1 MKYIDLKTVVE
12 SYKGFQDCMTN
23 KSWGYLALLKG
34 CNSSVRPSVP
44 YEVDLNKVS
53 NFLENIFN
61 LAQIKKQYEG
71 GHSLYVVFSNIWES
85 FFNNQGKAS
94 PNIFDVI
101 AWAYRRK
108 AFQDDITKEE
118 IIKLFSKEF
127 NIPSSLLSSSFNT
140 KSKDIVFSDTL
151 YSESEL
157 KTELSKNGV
166 DVSKNNIDSKKGG
179 IVASPGEIT
188 RGPFIQPLYAALDIT
203 DYVIILQSNYY
214 SLYGDNEKTS
224 EVKAFSP
231 LQKIYY
237 GTPGS
242 GKSHKVKEIVEG
254 LYPEE
259 QDRDKY
265 VFRTTFHPDSDY
277 ASFVGCY
284 KPQMDG
290 TGDIKYEF
298 TPQAFTN
305 AYARAWKESG
315 KQVYLVIE
323 EINRGNCAQIFGDLF
338 QLLDRKGGVSEY
350 PINADTDLRQYLEK
364 DDILGKGHEGIA
376 NGKLKLPANLNIVAT
391 MNTSDQS
398 LFPMDSAFKR
408 RWSWECV
415 PINYDDDKS
424 GAFAITIGN
433 SRYKWL
439 EFLKAVNKKIFKATD
454 SEDKQMGNFFI
465 NGDVDKR
472 QFIDKVMFY
481 LWNDIC
487 KEEYRSTNNFFRN
500 YVDDKKIETTEFSF
514 NELFGTNA
522 ETLLKGFMVFLGV
535 EPIQSEGDASVTE
548 TKTD

>member
-1 MKYIDLKTVVE
+1 MSEASPICRGKNLTLETVLAFVNAMPKKRMKKNE
-12 SYKGFQDCMTN
+12 FHSFAEERMKGWTQTH
-23 KSWGYLALLKG
+23 SQIARQLALYYEEDG
-34 CNSSVRPSVP
+34 DCIPRFCSQVSSSDVYEYVKHWATLYYVPNLYTPSLNEYAPKNIYAAFRQRIDEGKNGFDTACLSLFGVVLNNTDKVRV
-44 YEVDLNKVS
+44 YLNNFTDLII
-53 NFLENIFN
+53 ENNTISRNAGIIEEKYPPVIPPINHLQDAKEYFFYFGSTI
-61 LAQIKKQYEG
+61 Q
-71 GHSLYVVFSNIWES
+71 STSNI
-85 FFNNQGKAS
+85 
-94 PNIFDVI
+94 
-101 AWAYRRK
+101 
-108 AFQDDITKEE
+108 
-118 IIKLFSKEF
+118 
-127 NIPSSLLSSSFNT
+127 NT
-140 KSKDIVFSDTL
+140 
-151 YSESEL
+151 
-157 KTELSKNGV
+157 
-166 DVSKNNIDSKKGG
+166 
-179 IVASPGEIT
+179 
-188 RGPFIQPLYAALDIT
+188 
-203 DYVIILQSNYY
+203 QSNIH
-214 SLYGDNEKTS
+214 
-224 EVKAFSP
+224 P

-259 QDRDKY
+259 QERDKY

-305 AYARAWKESG
+305 AYARAWKESE

-487 KEEYRSTNNFFRN
+487 KEEYRTTNNFFRIF
-500 YVDDKKIETTEFSF
+500 VDDKKIETTEFSF

-548 TKTD
+548 TNTD

>member
-1 MKYIDLKTVVE
+1 MEQVYHDKMKQLGYDQLICDIFTDWEDVKDEILLKERKSGTGSGTVHVFLGAADDVLKRE
-12 SYKGFQDCMTN
+12 FASYYNAVDGGEDPSVGAVQVRHFFLANNVLSMI
-23 KSWGYLALLKG
+23 GYLCRYYQSRNLDYSEEIKNILSELNMSVDKDGLISAVSLFKLSIGSNKLRPYFKQFDESGAFYRIIRHLLQPQSAYK
-34 CNSSVRPSVP
+34 
-44 YEVDLNKVS
+44 
-53 NFLENIFN
+53 I
-61 LAQIKKQYEG
+61 
-71 GHSLYVVFSNIWES
+71 SLYKNIKGEYAAFWLI
-85 FFNNQGKAS
+85 G
-94 PNIFDVI
+94 FD
-101 AWAYRRK
+101 Y
-108 AFQDDITKEE
+108 
-118 IIKLFSKEF
+118 
-127 NIPSSLLSSSFNT
+127 LLDFEASSS
-140 KSKDIVFSDTL
+140 KAVFGQKQFEQ
-151 YSESEL
+151 Y
-157 KTELSKNGV
+157 
-166 DVSKNNIDSKKGG
+166 
-179 IVASPGEIT
+179 
-188 RGPFIQPLYAALDIT
+188 
-203 DYVIILQSNYY
+203 
-214 SLYGDNEKTS
+214 
-224 EVKAFSP
+224 P

-259 QDRDKY
+259 QERDKY

-284 KPQMDG
+284 KPQMDE

-305 AYARAWKESG
+305 AYARAWKESE

-433 SRYKWL
+433 LRYKWL

-465 NGDVDKR
+465 NGDVEKR

-487 KEEYRSTNNFFRN
+487 KEEYRTTNNFFRIF
-500 YVDDKKIETTEFSF
+500 VDDKKIETTEFSF

-535 EPIQSEGDASVTE
+535 ESIQSEGDASVTE

>member
-1 MKYIDLKTVVE
+1 MILKETSFTKNVTTNGA
-12 SYKGFQDCMTN
+12 STPDFTQDIGQNKAYYMDYQGFAEICVAMLYYQVYD
-23 KSWGYLALLKG
+23 Y
-34 CNSSVRPSVP
+34 
-44 YEVDLNKVS
+44 
-53 NFLENIFN
+53 ENITAPLGKGGRRQSLDNMDNYN
-61 LAQIKKQYEG
+61 LEIASIFDNVYING
-71 GHSLYVVFSNIWES
+71 IPLVDES
-85 FFNNQGKAS
+85 FIMF
-94 PNIFDVI
+94 VI
-101 AWAYRRK
+101 
-108 AFQDDITKEE
+108 KEE
-118 IIKLFSKEF
+118 REIHHGRRQLKFSRDARYNDKTINESCIQAISHALGCSENGSWIVTEMNIGREPDSRPRLEFSAIVVDEKKPRDFKSVQERSLFIKSIK
-127 NIPSSLLSSSFNT
+127 PSYYDSVGFDT
-140 KSKDIVFSDTL
+140 IKS
-151 YSESEL
+151 
-157 KTELSKNGV
+157 
-166 DVSKNNIDSKKGG
+166 
-179 IVASPGEIT
+179 
-188 RGPFIQPLYAALDIT
+188 Q
-203 DYVIILQSNYY
+203 DY
-214 SLYGDNEKTS
+214 
-224 EVKAFSP
+224 P

-259 QDRDKY
+259 QERDKY

-284 KPQMDG
+284 KPQMDE

-305 AYARAWKESG
+305 AYARAWKESE

-465 NGDVDKR
+465 NGDVEKR

-487 KEEYRSTNNFFRN
+487 KEEYRTTNNFFRIF
-500 YVDDKKIETTEFSF
+500 VDDKKIETTEFSF

-522 ETLLKGFMVFLGV
+522 ETLLKGFMAFLGV

-548 TKTD
+548 TNTD

>member
-1 MKYIDLKTVVE
+1 MEELIDLQKLANKLAEEYQNLYTGEEIELPNEFKNKVNQIDNNSITYQQYSAVVSTKGVQKGVLNIYLPNQWFYIASFFTSYYNELQKYKTISSEFFSTDRLKQLKGKSLTTVEENKLSKKYGDKTKEYIKEFVTNYDWWGGGKTIDRTDFFVSPILNYARLVNASQSYVADLCAFLAKNEELVGLLYNAINHHKNHFVLTAKTV
-12 SYKGFQDCMTN
+12 D
-23 KSWGYLALLKG
+23 
-34 CNSSVRPSVP
+34 P
-44 YEVDLNKVS
+44 LNC
-53 NFLENIFN
+53 
-61 LAQIKKQYEG
+61 
-71 GHSLYVVFSNIWES
+71 
-85 FFNNQGKAS
+85 
-94 PNIFDVI
+94 
-101 AWAYRRK
+101 
-108 AFQDDITKEE
+108 
-118 IIKLFSKEF
+118 
-127 NIPSSLLSSSFNT
+127 
-140 KSKDIVFSDTL
+140 
-151 YSESEL
+151 
-157 KTELSKNGV
+157 
-166 DVSKNNIDSKKGG
+166 
-179 IVASPGEIT
+179 
-188 RGPFIQPLYAALDIT
+188 
-203 DYVIILQSNYY
+203 
-214 SLYGDNEKTS
+214 
-224 EVKAFSP
+224 P

-259 QDRDKY
+259 LERDKY

-305 AYARAWKESG
+305 AYARAWKESE

-433 SRYKWL
+433 SRYRWL
-439 EFLKAVNKKIFKATD
+439 EFLKAVNNKIFKATD

-487 KEEYRSTNNFFRN
+487 KEEYRTTNNFFRN
-500 YVDDKKIETTEFSF
+500 YIDDKKIETTEFSF